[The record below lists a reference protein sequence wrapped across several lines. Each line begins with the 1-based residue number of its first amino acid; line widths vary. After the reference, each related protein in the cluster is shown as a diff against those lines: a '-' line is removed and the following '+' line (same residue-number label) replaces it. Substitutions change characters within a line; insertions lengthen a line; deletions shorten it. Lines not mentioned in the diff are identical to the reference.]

1 MTEKPKHAAWSS
13 RLTYV
18 LFTLGGAVGLGN
30 MWKFPYTAGAN
41 GAGVFILTYLVAVV
55 VLGIPMLMAE
65 SALGRHGQ
73 KPPPGTLADLA
84 EAKGYSRRWG
94 WIGFSAM
101 ASSLIALGFYSVIA
115 GFSIA
120 YIAPAF
126 MGHFFGASAADVEGT
141 FTALRSNP
149 YQSLIWHSLF
159 ALITWWLVARGIKR
173 GLEWV
178 ARLMMPSLFG
188 LLLFLVAYAYVV
200 GDFGAAWDYLFTFN
214 LNALTPAIALAA
226 VGQAFFSLNVGAGGT
241 LTFTSYNPHP
251 LPLAK
256 TSAIIAAG
264 DTLVAIL
271 AGLAIFP
278 IVFANG
284 LNPSEGPG
292 LVFMT
297 LPLAFGAMPFG
308 NIVGGLF
315 FMLFMMAAITSSVGM
330 LEISTSYFEGKGRW
344 TRRKIA
350 LALTGFYWVLG
361 FGTIMSLGEWQEVY
375 PLSFLPVF
383 EAANIFEISDYVVSN
398 LLLPLTAAIFA
409 LLAGWALSRD
419 TLLLELGLKDGLM
432 FKTWLWIARVI
443 APAAILYL
451 FWANLNH

>member
-1 MTEKPKHAAWSS
+1 MAENQKHGAWSS
-13 RLTYV
+13 RTTYI

-41 GAGVFILTYLVAVV
+41 GAGVFIVSYLLAIV

-73 KPPPGTLADLA
+73 KSPPGTLADLA
-84 EAKGYSRRWG
+84 EAKGFSRRWG
-94 WIGFSAM
+94 WIGFSSI

-120 YIAPAF
+120 YITPAF
-126 MGHFFGASAADVEGT
+126 MGVFDGADAVQIETRFSE
-141 FTALRSNP
+141 LKSNP
-149 YQSLIWHSLF
+149 YQALIWHSLF
-159 ALITWWLVARGIKR
+159 ALITWGLVARGVRR

-178 ARLMMPSLFG
+178 ARLLMPALFG
-188 LLLFLVAYAYVV
+188 LLVLLVIYAYLV
-200 GDFGAAWDYLFTFN
+200 GDFAAAWDYLFTFD

-241 LTFTSYNPHP
+241 LTFTSYNRKPIP
-251 LPLAK
+251 IAK
-256 TSAIIAAG
+256 TSAIIAGG

-284 LNPSEGPG
+284 LNPAEGPG
-292 LVFMT
+292 LVFIT
-297 LPLAFGAMPFG
+297 LPLAFAEMPFG
-308 NIVGGLF
+308 NFVGGLF
-315 FMLFMMAAITSSVGM
+315 FVLFMMAAVTSSVGM

-344 TRRKIA
+344 TRPRIA
-350 LALTGFYWVLG
+350 LALTGFYWILG
-361 FGTIMSLGEWQEVY
+361 FGTIMSLGAWSNVY
-375 PLSFLPVF
+375 PMSVLPVF
-383 EAANIFEISDYVVSN
+383 ENANIFHISDYVVSN
-398 LLLPLTAAIFA
+398 ILLPLTAVIFT
-409 LLAGWALSRD
+409 LLAGWALSRK
-419 TLLLELGLKDGLM
+419 TLLLELGLKDGPL
-432 FKTWLWIARVI
+432 FNAWLWIARII
-443 APAAILYL
+443 APALILYL